1 MSTTTIPTTPAA
13 AAIIAAAESVG
24 ARPPTEPDETDAEHV
39 ARTGHSREVMAAVL
53 DAENPA
59 DVDLP

>member
-1 MSTTTIPTTPAA
+1 MTNRVDLSD
-13 AAIIAAAESVG
+13 
-24 ARPPTEPDETDAEHV
+24 DELDELVVEFVELEDDRHKRIMDAEHV